1 MIKIETVVV
10 GPLEVNCY
18 IVWDPETKEGI
29 VIDPGAEGKRI
40 QRIIEINGINL
51 KFIVNTHGHVDHIG
65 ANKDI
70 KEAFPEA
77 QLVIHEKDLPLL
89 QNALNSF
96 IAPMV
101 GAKASPEPD
110 ILLKEGDKI
119 SFGNVELEVI
129 NTPGHTPGSICL
141 YTEGIMFTGDTL
153 FAGSVGRVDLPMSEP
168 EKLVPSIK
176 NKILKY
182 PDDTVILPGH
192 GPSSTIGNEKRFNP
206 FIKDSSSLLIW

>member
-1 MIKIETVVV
+1 MRIETVVV

-18 IVWDPETKEGI
+18 IVWDPETMEGA

-40 QRIIEINGINL
+40 ERIIEVTKIKL
-51 KFIVNTHGHVDHIG
+51 KYIINTHGHVDHIG

-70 KEAFPEA
+70 KDAFPDA

-89 QNALNSF
+89 RNALNSF

-110 ILLKEGDKI
+110 VLLKEGDTI
-119 SFGNVELEVI
+119 SFGSISLEVI
-129 NTPGHTPGSICL
+129 HTPGHTPGSICL
-141 YTEGIMFTGDTL
+141 YTPGLMFTGDTL
-153 FAGSVGRVDLPMSEP
+153 FAGSVGRTDLPMSEP
-168 EKLVPSIK
+168 EKLIPSIK

-192 GPSSTIGNEKRFNP
+192 GPSSTIGNEKRYNP
-206 FIKDSSSLLIW
+206 FLREGFVLL